1 MLNFLE
7 WAGSMRADATGT
19 ERADIGGL
27 QRLDRGHT
35 GDGSFV
41 LGARDELDSI
51 KGDWEGG
58 LPPGRPFEEAT
69 LRPVQVVVGN
79 ILCGSPW
86 IADRFGNSS
95 GNGCGVRLVRNAKV
109 EP

>member
-7 WAGSMRADATGT
+7 WAGRMRADATGT

-41 LGARDELDSI
+41 LGARGELDSI
-51 KGDWEGG
+51 KGD
-58 LPPGRPFEEAT
+58 
-69 LRPVQVVVGN
+69 
-79 ILCGSPW
+79 
-86 IADRFGNSS
+86 
-95 GNGCGVRLVRNAKV
+95 
-109 EP
+109 